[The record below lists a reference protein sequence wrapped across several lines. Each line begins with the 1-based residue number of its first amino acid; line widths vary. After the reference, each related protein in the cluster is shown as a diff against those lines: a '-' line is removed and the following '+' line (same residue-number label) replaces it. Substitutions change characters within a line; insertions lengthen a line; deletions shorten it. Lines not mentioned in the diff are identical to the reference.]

1 MSLSPYNM
9 EIMGV
14 DRPWHKVTDSFSPP
28 RIQVSGLAASQ
39 QAVMS
44 LLAKNN
50 QSGWFAKLKV

>member
-50 QSGWFAKLKV
+50 QSG